1 MATLYNERLSHI
13 LRILGCLVLLLL
25 PASVSAQQEPAFVQ
39 YWDMEPQYNPAAA
52 GRSDQ
57 LSINGA
63 YQAHAVGYT
72 DAGGTMYA
80 GADIALQLGRTRH
93 GLGAIFMNDEIGLF
107 SHKRFSL
114 QYSNHFNLFGGRLSA
129 GAQVDMLAETIDGS
143 KAILPEDGND
153 PALPS
158 ASVSGS
164 KFDLS
169 VGLWYSHKSWYAGV
183 SLLHAT
189 APIVYLGETNQYH
202 YGSVVQATGG
212 YKWQLRNPSLSLR
225 PSTMLRYDKTDF
237 RADLTMRLVCER
249 AKNTYQFGL
258 NYSPQHSVAAFL
270 GATFHGVVL
279 GYAYEVNT
287 SGMGLGNGNHE
298 ITIGYRL
305 PLDLQKR
312 GKNLHKS
319 VRYL

>member
-1 MATLYNERLSHI
+1 MATHQLARLTQR
-13 LRILGCLVLLLL
+13 LRHGMWLALFLTTAAVH
-25 PASVSAQQEPAFVQ
+25 AQQEPAFVQ

-57 LSINGA
+57 LSINAA
-63 YQAHAVGYT
+63 YQVHAAGYT

-80 GADIALQLGRTRH
+80 GADIALQFGNTRH
-93 GLGAIFMNDEIGLF
+93 GLGAIFMNDAIGIF

-114 QYSNHFNLFGGRLSA
+114 QYSYHFNLFGGKMSA
-129 GAQVDMLAETIDGS
+129 GAEVDMLSETIDGS
-143 KAILPEDGND
+143 DATFPEQGSD
-153 PALPS
+153 PAIP
-158 ASVSGS
+158 ATSVSGS

-169 VGLWYSHKSWYAGV
+169 VGLWYTHKKWYAGV
-183 SLLHAT
+183 SMLHAT
-189 APIVYLGETNQYH
+189 SPTVNLGETNQYH
-202 YGSVVQATGG
+202 YHAVYQLTGG
-212 YKWQLRNPSLSLR
+212 YIWQLRNKALSLR
-225 PSTMLRYDKTDF
+225 PSTMLRYDGTDF
-237 RADLTMRLVCER
+237 RADLTMRLVWQRE
-249 AKNTYQFGL
+249 KNTFQAGL

-270 GATFHGVVL
+270 GATIHGLVI

-298 ITIGYRL
+298 ITLGYRL
-305 PLDLQKR
+305 PLNLQKR